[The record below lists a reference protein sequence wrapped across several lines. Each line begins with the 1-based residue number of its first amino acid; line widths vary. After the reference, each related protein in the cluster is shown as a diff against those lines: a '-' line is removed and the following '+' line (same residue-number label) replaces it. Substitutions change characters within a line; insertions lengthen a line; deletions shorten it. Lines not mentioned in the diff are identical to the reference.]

1 MRRVLVV
8 LSTAF
13 LVAGMALAA
22 ASLTARE
29 GVAAPRPYTQVVDNA
44 SPGRFAAASR
54 WGASSYNK
62 ARHGRNY
69 RYARPAK
76 AGPARFKVRIP
87 KTGNYTVYARWP
99 ASRGYNP
106 ATAFGVRTTS
116 GLKWKRV
123 NQQRNGGRWVRLGT
137 YRMQAGDRH
146 SVLVSRYAKGN
157 KYVIAD
163 AVKVV
168 RSTGGTSPGTARRP
182 APAPK
187 RVTGGDVVR
196 EAKTW
201 LGVPYR
207 YGGAS
212 RSGVDCSGL
221 TSRVYAKLGVRLPRT
236 AADQARRG
244 RAVKN
249 PAPGDLTFSNYSG
262 GRSVS
267 HVGIAVGN
275 GRMIN
280 APYPGTVVR
289 YDPISPKYQLGH
301 KRIVPTR

>member
-13 LVAGMALAA
+13 LVMGVAFAA
-22 ASLTARE
+22 ASGTGAARE
-29 GVAAPRPYTQVVDNA
+29 SVAASRPYTQVVDNA
-44 SPGRFAAASR
+44 SSGRFAVASR
-54 WGASSYNK
+54 WSVSSYDK
-62 ARHGRNY
+62 ARYGRNY

-76 AGPARFKVRIP
+76 AGPARFKVKIP

-99 ASRGYNP
+99 ANRGYNS

-116 GLKWKRV
+116 GIKWKRV

-168 RSTGGTSPGTARRP
+168 KGKASSGSVRR
-182 APAPK
+182 AAPK
-187 RVTGGDVVR
+187 RRATGRDVVR

-236 AADQARRG
+236 TAEQARRG
-244 RAVKN
+244 TAVKN
-249 PAPGDLTFSNYSG
+249 PAPGNLTFSNYGG

-289 YDPISPKYQLGH
+289 YDPIPPKYKLGH
-301 KRIVPTR
+301 KRIVPNR

>member
-13 LVAGMALAA
+13 LISGMVFVVASVTGAARESVA
-22 ASLTARE
+22 AS
-29 GVAAPRPYTQVVDNA
+29 RPYTQVVDNA
-44 SPGRFAAASR
+44 SPGRFAVGSR
-54 WGASSYNK
+54 WGVSSFDK
-62 ARHGRNY
+62 ARYGRNY

-76 AGPARFKVRIP
+76 AGPARFKVKIP
-87 KTGNYTVYARWP
+87 ATGKYTVYARWP
-99 ASRGYNP
+99 ANGGYNA

-146 SVLVSRYAKGN
+146 AVLVSRYAKGN

-168 RSTGGTSPGTARRP
+168 RGGASPGAARRP
-182 APAPK
+182 APK
-187 RVTGGDVVR
+187 RATGGDVVR

-221 TSRVYAKLGVRLPRT
+221 TSQVYAKLGVRLPRT
-236 AADQARRG
+236 AAEQARRG
-244 RAVKN
+244 TAVRN
-249 PAPGDLTFSNYSG
+249 PAPGNLTFSNYSG

-289 YDPISPKYQLGH
+289 YDPIPPKYKLGH
-301 KRIVPTR
+301 KRIVPNR

>member
-8 LSTAF
+8 LCTAF
-13 LVAGMALAA
+13 LVSGVAFVALGAVA
-22 ASLTARE
+22 ARE
-29 GVAAPRPYTQVVDNA
+29 AVARPYTQVVDNA
-44 SPGRFAAASR
+44 SPGRFKAASQ
-54 WGASSYNK
+54 WGVSSYNK
-62 ARHGRNY
+62 ARYGKNY

-76 AGPARFKVRIP
+76 AGPVQFKVRIP

-99 ASRGYNP
+99 ASRGYNQS
-106 ATAFGVRTTS
+106 TAFGVRTAS
-116 GLKWKRV
+116 GMKWKRV
-123 NQQRNGGRWVRLGT
+123 NQQRNGGRWVSLGT
-137 YRMQAGDRH
+137 HRMRAGDRY
-146 SVLVSRYAKGN
+146 SVVVSRYARGK
-157 KYVIAD
+157 KYVVAD

-168 RSTGGTSPGTARRP
+168 KKERRAVPRRATGQ
-182 APAPK
+182 
-187 RVTGGDVVR
+187 DVVR

-236 AADQARRG
+236 AAAQARRG
-244 RAVKN
+244 TAVRN
-249 PAPGDLTFSNYSG
+249 PAPGNLTFSNYG
-262 GRSVS
+262 GGKSVT

-275 GRMIN
+275 GKMIN

-289 YDPISPKYQLGH
+289 YDPISPRYKLGH
-301 KRIVPTR
+301 KRIVPNR